1 MVEDLTKFKL
11 KKIENERL
19 ALLSNWTVE
28 DVNYDDWIN
37 HNDRISQKLLESRAF
52 CSAIGYELEQLDD
65 KKRKLL
71 AAHRQ

>member
-1 MVEDLTKFKL
+1 MTVEFKL

-37 HNDRISQKLLESRAF
+37 HNERDSQKALESRAL
-52 CSAIGYELEQLDD
+52 CSAIGYDLEQLDEE
-65 KKRKLL
+65 KRKLL
-71 AAHRQ
+71 EKR

>member
-1 MVEDLTKFKL
+1 MAEDLTKFKL

-37 HNDRISQKLLESRAF
+37 HNDRSSRKTLESRAL
-52 CSAIGYELEQLDD
+52 CSSIGYDLEELDG

-71 AAHRQ
+71 EKR

>member
-1 MVEDLTKFKL
+1 MTVEFKL

-37 HNDRISQKLLESRAF
+37 HNERDSQKALESRAW
-52 CSAIGYELEQLDD
+52 CSAIGYDLEQLDEE
-65 KKRKLL
+65 KRKLL
-71 AAHRQ
+71 EKR